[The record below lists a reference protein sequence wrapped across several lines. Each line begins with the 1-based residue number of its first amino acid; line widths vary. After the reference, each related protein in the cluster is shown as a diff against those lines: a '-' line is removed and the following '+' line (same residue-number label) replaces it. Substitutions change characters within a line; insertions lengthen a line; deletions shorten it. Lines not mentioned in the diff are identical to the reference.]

1 MERAPKTGP
10 LCRKIVLGKSPN
22 DRLVC
27 WHIHISDVDLLRMI
41 KMVKFVAYY
50 RVSTERQ
57 GRSGLGLDAQ
67 QNAVRAFL
75 SDGARELLA
84 EYTEV
89 ESGRLKDRPQ
99 LQAAIAHCRKAKAR
113 LVIAKL
119 DRLARNAAFLLT
131 LRDSGVDFVAADMPN
146 ADRLTVGILALMA
159 EHERDMISRRTKE
172 ALAAA
177 KVRGIKLGNPRLFQC
192 RARGAEKNERD
203 ASAFAA
209 RVQPIIAEI
218 GRQGFKSRR
227 AIAEELNRRAI
238 PTARGGRWGA
248 QTVANVLERTR

>member
-1 MERAPKTGP
+1 M
-10 LCRKIVLGKSPN
+10 
-22 DRLVC
+22 DM
-27 WHIHISDVDLLRMI
+27 LRMV
-41 KMVKFVAYY
+41 KMVSFVAYY

-57 GRSGLGLDAQ
+57 GRSGLGLEAQ
-67 QNAVRAFL
+67 QNAVRSFL
-75 SDGARELLA
+75 KDGARELLA

-89 ESGRLKDRPQ
+89 ESGRLKGRPQ
-99 LQAAIAHCRKAKAR
+99 LQAAIAHCRKSKAR

-131 LRDSGVDFVAADMPN
+131 LRDSGVDFIAADMPN

-177 KVRGIKLGNPRLFQC
+177 RARGVKLGNPTLSQC
-192 RARGAEKNERD
+192 RALGIEQNKRAAR
-203 ASAFAA
+203 AFAT
-209 RVQPIIAEI
+209 RVQPVIAEI
-218 GRQGFKSRR
+218 IKQGFKSRR
-227 AIAEELNRRAI
+227 SIAEELNRRVI

-248 QTVANVLERTR
+248 QTVANVLRYASADV